1 MGSETDSDEN
11 SPASGPKRYVTA
23 ALASMAGTTIEWYD
37 FFLYGSAAALIFNK
51 IFFPSFD
58 PLSGTLAAFATYTV
72 GFLAR
77 PLGGI
82 VFGHFGDRVGRKST
96 FLFTLLLM
104 GVPTILIGFV
114 PSYDSIGYW
123 AAVLLALLRILQGL
137 AIGGDWGG
145 AVLIAV
151 EHAPAGKKGFFGSLP
166 QTGVAIGLLLS
177 AFALAMV
184 SKLPEKDMLSWGWR
198 IPFVAS
204 VVLLIIGGYVRLR
217 VSESPAFKK
226 MKASGTIAHS
236 PVRDTLQKH
245 LGATLK
251 VMGARLGEVTWFYTV
266 AAFSLAYATQ
276 TLGLSKSLILDAV
289 MWGAAVSILTIPL
302 CGLISDRVSQR
313 WTFSIGAIGIILF
326 SGYFFGML
334 RSGDS
339 TIITVAMIIAIGVV
353 YALLYGSEGEL
364 FPNQFPP
371 EVRYSG
377 ISLGVQVSGAI
388 GGGLAP
394 LIATTLLK
402 TGGGDPKYVTLYL
415 VLLGVIA
422 LASSW
427 LMRKSEYRGLE
438 MGVDAKVPSVNQL

>member
-1 MGSETDSDEN
+1 METPSSGGDEDN
-11 SPASGPKRYVTA
+11 RRTGRQEHVTA

-58 PLSGTLAAFATYTV
+58 PLTGTLAAFATYTV

-104 GVPTILIGFV
+104 GIPTVLIGFV
-114 PSYDSIGYW
+114 PSYDSIGYG
-123 AAVLLALLRILQGL
+123 AAILLTLLRILQGL

-151 EHAPAGKKGFFGSLP
+151 EHAPKGKRGFFGSLP

-177 AFALAMV
+177 AFALALI
-184 SKLPEKDMLSWGWR
+184 SRLPEKEMLSWGWR
-198 IPFVAS
+198 LPFIAS
-204 VVLLIIGGYVRLR
+204 TVLLIIGWYVRIR

-226 MKASGTIAHS
+226 MKAAGHIAHS
-236 PVRDTLQKH
+236 PVTETLRNH
-245 LGATLK
+245 MPATLK
-251 VMGARLGEVTWFYTV
+251 VLGARFGEVTWFYTV
-266 AAFSLAYATQ
+266 ATFSLAYATQ
-276 TLGLSKSLILDAV
+276 TLGLSKELILHAV
-289 MWGAAVSILTIPL
+289 MWGAAVSIVTIPF
-302 CGLISDRVSQR
+302 CGHIGDRIGQR
-313 WTFSIGAIGIILF
+313 WAFGLGALGVIFF
-326 SGYFFGML
+326 SGYFFTML

-339 TIITVAMIIAIGVV
+339 LVITMAMILAIGVI

-364 FPNQFPP
+364 FPSQFPP
-371 EVRYSG
+371 EVRYTG
-377 ISLGVQVSGAI
+377 ISIGVQVSGAI

-394 LIATTLLK
+394 LIATALLK
-402 TGGGDPKYVTLYL
+402 FGNGDPQYVTLYL
-415 VLLGVIA
+415 VVLGA
-422 LASSW
+422 LTLVSSW
-427 LMRKSEYRGLE
+427 LMRKSDR
-438 MGVDAKVPSVNQL
+438 VDHDVLVEKESIA

>member
-1 MGSETDSDEN
+1 MEDETNDDEN
-11 SPASGPKRYVTA
+11 NQASGPKRYVTA

-123 AAVLLALLRILQGL
+123 AAVLLVVLRILQGL

-151 EHAPAGKKGFFGSLP
+151 EHAPSGKKGLFGSLP

-204 VVLLIIGGYVRLR
+204 VVLLLIGGYVRLR
-217 VSESPAFKK
+217 VSES
-226 MKASGTIAHS
+226 
-236 PVRDTLQKH
+236 
-245 LGATLK
+245 
-251 VMGARLGEVTWFYTV
+251 
-266 AAFSLAYATQ
+266 
-276 TLGLSKSLILDAV
+276 
-289 MWGAAVSILTIPL
+289 
-302 CGLISDRVSQR
+302 
-313 WTFSIGAIGIILF
+313 
-326 SGYFFGML
+326 
-334 RSGDS
+334 
-339 TIITVAMIIAIGVV
+339 
-353 YALLYGSEGEL
+353 
-364 FPNQFPP
+364 
-371 EVRYSG
+371 
-377 ISLGVQVSGAI
+377 
-388 GGGLAP
+388 
-394 LIATTLLK
+394 
-402 TGGGDPKYVTLYL
+402 
-415 VLLGVIA
+415 
-422 LASSW
+422 
-427 LMRKSEYRGLE
+427 
-438 MGVDAKVPSVNQL
+438 

>member
-1 MGSETDSDEN
+1 MVSETVEDSAGG
-11 SPASGPKRYVTA
+11 SSPKRYVTA

-37 FFLYGSAAALIFNK
+37 FFLYSSAAALIFNK

-58 PLSGTLAAFATYTV
+58 PLTGTLAAFATYTV

-82 VFGHFGDRVGRKST
+82 VFGHFGDRIGRKST

-104 GVPTILIGFV
+104 GIPTVLIGFV

-123 AAVLLALLRILQGL
+123 AAILLALLRVLQGL

-151 EHAPAGKKGFFGSLP
+151 EHAPKGRKGFFGSLP

-184 SKLPEKDMLSWGWR
+184 SKLPEAAMLSWGWR
-198 IPFVAS
+198 IPFIAS
-204 VVLLIIGGYVRLR
+204 VVLLIIGWYVRIR
-217 VSESPAFKK
+217 VSESPDFQK
-226 MKASGTIAHS
+226 MKRAGTIAKS
-236 PVRDTLQKH
+236 PIKETLEKH
-245 LGATLK
+245 WGATLK

-276 TLGLSKSLILDAV
+276 SLGLTRSLILDAV

-302 CGLISDRVSQR
+302 CGLIGDKVSQR
-313 WTFSIGAIGIILF
+313 WTFSIGAIGVVVF
-326 SGYFFGML
+326 SGYFFKML
-334 RSGDS
+334 QSGDALV
-339 TIITVAMIIAIGVV
+339 ITLAMIIAIGVV

-377 ISLGVQVSGAI
+377 ISLGVQISGAI

-394 LIATTLLK
+394 LIATALLK
-402 TGGGDPKYVTLYL
+402 VGGGDPKYVVLYM
-415 VLLGVIA
+415 VFLGVIA
-422 LASSW
+422 LISSW
-427 LMRKSEYRGLE
+427 LMRKDEFVAQVP
-438 MGVDAKVPSVNQL
+438 GVLRKA